1 MTPKYG
7 DDRGEPRDAS
17 GAVTEPN
24 IICFCILVMLSSLQ
38 VAADGEAFDVFA
50 KIIDEDEDAAAFFT
64 GGIDEA
70 EAIVIVGVALM
81 VRCLLLLV
89 RGC

>member
-1 MTPKYG
+1 MTPKYEDE
-7 DDRGEPRDAS
+7 DDRGEPTEDAS

-24 IICFCILVMLSSLQ
+24 IICFCIVIMLSSSQ
-38 VAADGEAFDVFA
+38 VAADGEAVDVFA
-50 KIIDEDEDAAAFFT
+50 RIIDEDAAAFFT

-70 EAIVIVGVALM
+70 EAIVMFGVVLL
-81 VRCLLLLV
+81 VRCLLL

>member
-1 MTPKYG
+1 MTPKYE

-24 IICFCILVMLSSLQ
+24 IICFCIVVMLSSSQ
-38 VAADGEAFDVFA
+38 VAADGEAVDVFA
-50 KIIDEDEDAAAFFT
+50 KFIDEDAVAAFFT

-70 EAIVIVGVALM
+70 EAIVIVGVALL

>member
-1 MTPKYG
+1 MTPKNG
-7 DDRGEPRDAS
+7 DDRGEPRDAN

-38 VAADGEAFDVFA
+38 VAADGEAVDVFA
-50 KIIDEDEDAAAFFT
+50 KIIDEDAAAFFT

-70 EAIVIVGVALM
+70 DAIVIVGVALM